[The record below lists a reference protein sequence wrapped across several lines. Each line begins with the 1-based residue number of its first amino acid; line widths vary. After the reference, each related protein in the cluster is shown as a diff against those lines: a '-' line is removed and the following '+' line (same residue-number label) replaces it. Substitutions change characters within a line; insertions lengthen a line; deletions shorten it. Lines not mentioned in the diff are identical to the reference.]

1 MAAKTAVHSNAFN
14 FLSFVQSGVDPRTGQ
29 YTVSLALPELKTN
42 DLSGPI
48 VPLSLSFNPLNTHNS
63 GFGRGWELRLSQYDA
78 ERQILSLASGETFLV
93 TSRDG
98 KRLLM
103 EEQKLTSFFFYEDEA
118 GLFRVVHK
126 SGSIEMLRLDG
137 SLALPET
144 VYSAEGHR
152 VDLTYL
158 PFGSGERRLHTV
170 SDAAGPLLEVNLTA
184 RGVEL
189 LFKPDGAPEGPLARF
204 ELILENNGAGDEVSA
219 LILPTAEQAAW
230 RFGYATA
237 GELRCITT
245 VQTPLGALETIV
257 YAGVGHGFP
266 GNAHE
271 ALPRVSTHRIDPG
284 FAQPVMEVRYRYDN
298 DDLPGSS
305 NNFLGNNSSINWDN
319 GGRDNLYQ
327 VNERYL
333 YGTTQSHYSGGLEV
347 RKIERTF
354 NRFHLLTDEKTT
366 QGNTVHRV
374 TTTYYAED
382 DKPFSSQVAQCQLAR
397 RVDTR
402 WSLKDAPGQ
411 SRLETVSTA
420 YDIHGN
426 LTEQVLANKVK
437 ENYSYFPVGGIAGEC
452 PADPAG
458 FVRTLREKT
467 VTPAPDHQP
476 GAPVLRTRNRYAL
489 MPPVTG
495 TVDSKSDAWLVLS
508 DETLYQVTGTDEQAL
523 QHSAYTTFNDPHD
536 PLLHGRRQR
545 QAVTLNGQTTTT
557 DYAYQKLNSTF
568 VGETVL
574 QTTETLTGF
583 DHGVDGKHTQKTV
596 TLEHSLLHGQ
606 PLLTRDDND
615 VQIRYTYDA
624 LQRVTSETVAPDTPY
639 TASRTYRY
647 VLSNAPGQQAS
658 QEATDV
664 KGVQTCTLFDGLN
677 RVIKEQRQDKDN
689 MTGARA
695 EEFRDTY
702 FATYNELG
710 DLAEEIERDW
720 CSADSADDLVLLSQY
735 RYDDWGQ
742 QQSVTGPDLVT
753 VWEVND
759 PIKLTQR
766 SWQQSPDQQIS
777 GRITTTLNLFGKPIK
792 TERFDASGE
801 ERLSLHEY
809 FYDGQGQ
816 CVKEIDVQARTT
828 LYRYDVW
835 ARLLNSTLPNQ
846 TNITRQYASHSA
858 AELPVALRVIAAD
871 EQQPPVLAGSQE
883 FDGLHRLTR
892 LTVGPRI
899 ENYEYQGS
907 QLQVSRRTT
916 PDGKTLQYS
925 YLPGLT
931 ERPTLIQTPEG
942 GLARFDYDRKT
953 ARLDSSENDQGHHE
967 FEYDTAGS
975 LKKHRW
981 TVGTGTPWT
990 TLYRHSLSGR
1000 QLVRTDV
1007 SDIESQYTYGKT
1019 TGQLQEVSQGNL
1031 SASFEY
1037 DTSGRLL
1044 RTTCKDKVA
1053 DTTLITDMEY
1063 DDQGREVQRTLR
1075 LSGQPSRTLSQT
1087 WQSDDRLLTRHL
1099 QTEGGRSLLQESFSY
1114 DLRGRLELYGCSG
1127 DELPKD
1133 RHGNEITEQL
1143 FSFDELDNIR
1153 LCRTTFKDGSVDM
1166 AEFTYAENDP
1176 CQLES
1181 VSHSHSSYTLKSAQF
1196 SYDRNGHMLND
1207 EQGQRMRYDSQGRL
1221 IDVSNP
1227 HTRAV
1232 TQYRYDGHNHLFA
1245 VTRPGQAETLRFYQN
1260 DRLSSTVQDGTHI
1273 QYLYDGDQP
1282 LGQQQAGDVGQTL
1295 LLMTDAK
1302 HSVIGESQQ
1311 TDLRTAV
1318 YNPYGERSSD
1328 SQLQNQLAFN
1338 GEVLDEAGGWYLLGR
1353 GYRAYNPCL
1362 MRFHSPDSM
1371 SPFGAGGINPYVYC
1385 AGDPV
1390 NFRDPTGHFISS
1402 GDEGRD
1408 LMIWGAVDVLFGV
1421 ISGNPLA
1428 IIAGVTTI
1436 VAGAGVSSPTA
1447 TDSEK
1452 QFSSRVGMVAGI
1464 VGMLYMPRGPKKIQN
1479 FKNGPGVTKITNI
1492 TNTTTV
1498 ENVTYINKH
1507 KTTNIVA
1514 RRNSSVEIM
1523 DGSPLSSRKN
1533 STIESG
1539 NASRRN
1545 STSSIEASSASR
1557 RSSEG
1562 LNANESVHSDSGS
1575 LASNTSTQEPVTQIN
1590 LSNGSNA
1597 VTDAGLVSRTTTR
1610 IDDASNFELLKF
1622 NARVRGTDINA
1633 TLNTPQT
1640 KQLARRLKFFD

>member
-366 QGNTVHRV
+366 QGNAVHRV

-476 GAPVLRTRNRYAL
+476 GAPVLRTRHRYAL

-735 RYDDWGQ
+735 RYDDWGEQ
-742 QQSVTGPDLVT
+742 RSMTRPDGVEEH
-753 VWEVND
+753 EVSD
-759 PIKLTQR
+759 PITQTV
-766 SWQQSPDQQIS
+766 
-777 GRITTTLNLFGKPIK
+777 TTWIEGMGKTVTKNNLFEKPDSVNRYKLGDDPTDPRVEPIS
-792 TERFDASGE
+792 E
-801 ERLSLHEY
+801 H
-809 FYDGQGQ
+809 
-816 CVKEIDVQARTT
+816 
-828 LYRYDVW
+828 LYRYDGLGRTEQETDALLKTTKYVYDAFDRMVENTLPDNAVVERRYALHSTEDLPVW
-835 ARLLNSTLPNQ
+835 IGVNDIELGQQAFDGLDRMIESITGGRVTRYRFNPGQTQPYKVIRPSLEEVDYQYLPALGEDPLTRTTHTGIAATYEYDEKSARLKWTEENGIKLLREYHTTGEIKSETREQPGQTPLRMDYHYSQQARLLKYTDVLEQDQTYDYDKSSGQLKSTTLG
-846 TNITRQYASHSA
+846 TTTAS
-858 AELPVALRVIAAD
+858 
-871 EQQPPVLAGSQE
+871 
-883 FDGLHRLTR
+883 FFY
-892 LTVGPRI
+892 
-899 ENYEYQGS
+899 N
-907 QLQVSRRTT
+907 
-916 PDGKTLQYS
+916 TL
-925 YLPGLT
+925 GLT
-931 ERPTLIQTPEG
+931 ERIETIDGAQ
-942 GLARFDYDRKT
+942 
-953 ARLDSSENDQGHHE
+953 RL
-967 FEYDTAGS
+967 
-975 LKKHRW
+975 
-981 TVGTGTPWT
+981 
-990 TLYRHSLSGR
+990 
-1000 QLVRTDV
+1000 
-1007 SDIESQYTYGKT
+1007 
-1019 TGQLQEVSQGNL
+1019 EVKL
-1031 SASFEY
+1031 
-1037 DTSGRLL
+1037 T
-1044 RTTCKDKVA
+1044 
-1053 DTTLITDMEY
+1053 Y
-1063 DDQGREVQRTLR
+1063 DDQGREVLREFDFGAGQTQQLSQVYNLVDGLVQRTL
-1075 LSGQPSRTLSQT
+1075 LENGSV
-1087 WQSDDRLLTRHL
+1087 LLRDETY
-1099 QTEGGRSLLQESFSY
+1099 GY
-1114 DLRGRLELYGCSG
+1114 DIRGRLEEYNCSG
-1127 DELPKD
+1127 TQQPLDPYNRPIEMQYF
-1133 RHGNEITEQL
+1133 I
-1143 FSFDELDNIR
+1143 FDELDN
-1153 LCRTTFKDGSVDM
+1153 LQLVQTWSPDTEDSPGGMNVAEYYYDPDKDPTQLIKVVSQFENEPQQIVDLDYN
-1166 AEFTYAENDP
+1166 ADGNLLHDEVGRS
-1176 CQLES
+1176 LG
-1181 VSHSHSSYTLKSAQF
+1181 
-1196 SYDRNGHMLND
+1196 YDVF
-1207 EQGQRMRYDSQGRL
+1207 GRL
-1221 IDVSNP
+1221 ISVSGLAGETP
-1227 HTRAV
+1227 SS
-1232 TQYRYDGHNHLFA
+1232 YRFDSLDKLASQDIG
-1245 VTRPGQAETLRFYQN
+1245 GDEQQRFYQGDN
-1260 DRLSSTVQDGTHI
+1260 LVNLRGTSNTSTFVSANGVVLAEHKEGADPKSMLLASDDKNTV
-1273 QYLYDGDQP
+1273 LRE
-1282 LGQQQAGDVGQTL
+1282 VGQ
-1295 LLMTDAK
+1295 DFAN
-1302 HSVIGESQQ
+1302 
-1311 TDLRTAV
+1311 DLG
-1318 YNPYGERSSD
+1318 YSPYGYRSDELPVSG
-1328 SQLQNQLAFN
+1328 QLGYN
-1338 GEVLDEAGGWYLLGR
+1338 GEPWETQTGWYLLGK
-1353 GYRAYNPCL
+1353 GYRTFNPQL
-1362 MRFHSPDSM
+1362 MRFHSPDSW
-1371 SPFGAGGINPYVYC
+1371 SPFGEGGLNNYAYCLGNPIKYT
-1385 AGDPV
+1385 
-1390 NFRDPTGHFISS
+1390 DPTGHGVAGFFA
-1402 GDEGRD
+1402 R
-1408 LMIWGAVDVLFGV
+1408 LFGK
-1421 ISGNPLA
+1421 GTKNNRLA
-1428 IIAGVTTI
+1428 RELAQDAIKNTVNRSDDVFSTTY
-1436 VAGAGVSSPTA
+1436 
-1447 TDSEK
+1447 
-1452 QFSSRVGMVAGI
+1452 R
-1464 VGMLYMPRGPKKIQN
+1464 L
-1479 FKNGPGVTKITNI
+1479 NGP
-1492 TNTTTV
+1492 
-1498 ENVTYINKH
+1498 
-1507 KTTNIVA
+1507 VA
-1514 RRNSSVEIM
+1514 
-1523 DGSPLSSRKN
+1523 
-1533 STIESG
+1533 
-1539 NASRRN
+1539 
-1545 STSSIEASSASR
+1545 
-1557 RSSEG
+1557 
-1562 LNANESVHSDSGS
+1562 
-1575 LASNTSTQEPVTQIN
+1575 QEH
-1590 LSNGSNA
+1590 
-1597 VTDAGLVSRTTTR
+1597 AGLVALHRE
-1610 IDDASNFELLKF
+1610 ELGFIGTYRANNSWLMDVGLGKEF
-1622 NARVRGTDINA
+1622 AKPKRVRKIIQTNKKYRQWYLQEKEKLMDQKYSFREVEFEVTPKIEAPLPRNTKPKERDISR
-1633 TLNTPQT
+1633 Q
-1640 KQLARRLKFFD
+1640 ARIRILK